1 MGNAIESI
9 EARVMLSFEDF
20 FYLPKGYIIL
30 LTNKHYWLSDTEIK
44 LYASYDLF
52 LKSAWR

>member
-30 LTNKHYWLSDTEIK
+30 LTNKHY
-44 LYASYDLF
+44 
-52 LKSAWR
+52 